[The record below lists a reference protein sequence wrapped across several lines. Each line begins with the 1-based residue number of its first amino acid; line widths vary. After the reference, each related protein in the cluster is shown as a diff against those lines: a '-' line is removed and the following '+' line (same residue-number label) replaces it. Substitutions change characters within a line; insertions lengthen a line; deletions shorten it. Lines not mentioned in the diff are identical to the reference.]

1 MNYKY
6 ISPLNDV
13 VFSHVFGEQR
23 NIENTRD
30 FLMMLL
36 DIPVDEYERLT
47 VKNSVLKPS
56 FIRGKTGIVD
66 VLLTTKSGKII
77 HIEMQVNKAPNL
89 RSRILYYATRI
100 FDRQLKK
107 GNDFGKLHQVI
118 SIMICDHILLEEES
132 SYLNVY
138 ELRNVY
144 NNRFT
149 DLLQVVIIELP
160 KVPDTADGQLWP
172 WLKFFKCTS
181 VEEFN
186 MLTKNHP
193 KLKKAVDCTQRMSFF
208 EKLDWALFDLEMRK
222 RDEREWKQYVR
233 EEAIAEGIAE
243 GRAKGLAEGIA
254 EGIAEGRAEGR
265 VEGLE
270 QGLQQAREDAYQEK
284 LKIALKMKNR
294 GQPITE
300 IAEIIGLPPGILEKL

>member
-1 MNYKY
+1 MKTKF

-23 NIENTRD
+23 NIDNTRD
-30 FLMMLL
+30 FLTTLL

-47 VKNSVLKPS
+47 IKNSVLKPS
-56 FIRGKTGIVD
+56 FIHGKTGIVD

-89 RSRILYYATRI
+89 RSRIMYYGARI

-118 SIMICDHILLEEES
+118 SIVICDHILLEEEK

-138 ELRNVY
+138 ELRNAH

-160 KVPDTADGQLWP
+160 KVPDIADGQLWP

-181 VEEFN
+181 MEEFK
-186 MLTKNHP
+186 MLTTNHP
-193 KLKKAVDCTQRMSFF
+193 KLKKAVDSTQRVSFF
-208 EKLDWALFDLEMRK
+208 ERLDWTLFNLEMRK
-222 RDEREWKQYVR
+222 RDEREWKRYVR
-233 EEAIAEGIAE
+233 EEATAEGHAE
-243 GRAKGLAEGIA
+243 GHAEGLAEGREEKAHEIA
-254 EGIAEGRAEGR
+254 R
-265 VEGLE
+265 
-270 QGLQQAREDAYQEK
+270 
-284 LKIALKMKNR
+284 KMKNR
-294 GQPITE
+294 GQPIME
-300 IAEIIGLPPGILEKL
+300 IAEIIGLAPEIIEKL